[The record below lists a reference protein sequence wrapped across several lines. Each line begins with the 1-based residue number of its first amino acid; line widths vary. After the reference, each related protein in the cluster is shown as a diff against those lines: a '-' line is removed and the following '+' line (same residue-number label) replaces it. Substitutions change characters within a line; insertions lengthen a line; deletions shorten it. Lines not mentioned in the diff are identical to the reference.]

1 LEKARCYEEAS
12 MPEEALRTLERIR
25 LYLLDPGEVPEI
37 LVFKSRC
44 SKETGDWGAALG
56 FLEESGLAN
65 EYPSVY
71 AVLLA
76 ASWRFSE
83 AEEQALKCALDESE
97 KEKVIKFFRKAP
109 KLKKEGTAAAL
120 SFLPPAGQLY
130 LGEPAQ
136 GLLSLLLNAGAV
148 GFTVLELLEHNWVT
162 GLLGGGLLLNE
173 TFFKGNISRNVS
185 EVDAV
190 NKRSVE
196 EFALSLEY
204 LLYTMGYQADSVF
217 PGQGA

>member
-1 LEKARCYEEAS
+1 
-12 MPEEALRTLERIR
+12 MPEEALRSLERIR
-25 LYLLDPGEVPEI
+25 LYLLEPENVAEV
-37 LVFKSRC
+37 LVSKSRC
-44 SKETGDWGAALG
+44 SMETGDYGAALG
-56 FLEESGLAN
+56 FLEESGMAN

-83 AEEQALKCALDESE
+83 AKEQALKCVRTESE
-97 KEKVIKFFRKAP
+97 KEKVMKLFSKAP

-130 LGEPAQ
+130 LGEPAE

-148 GFTVLELLEHNWVT
+148 SFTVLELLEHNWVT

-173 TFFKGNISRNVS
+173 TFFKGNLNRNVS

-196 EFALSLEY
+196 EFAMSLDY
-204 LLYTMGYQADSVF
+204 LLYSMGYQSDSVF
-217 PGQGA
+217 PGQGT